1 MAAITIVPPAVVVK
15 VPGTTVRPSP
25 SRSVSLA
32 SRSTTEVNGVSSTTV
47 IASSTAT
54 GGSFAGVIVMVAVAV
69 LVPPSASVM
78 V

>member
-1 MAAITIVPPAVVVK
+1 MVPPAVVVK
-15 VPGTTVRPSP
+15 VPGTTVRLAL

-32 SRSTTEVNGVSSTTV
+32 SRSTTDVNGVSSATV

-54 GGSFAGVIVMVAVAV
+54 GGSLAGVMVMFSVPTSVA
-69 LVPPSASVM
+69 LPSVT

>member
-1 MAAITIVPPAVVVK
+1 MVPPAVVVK
-15 VPGTTVRPSP
+15 VPGTTLSASP

-32 SRSTTEVNGVSSTTV
+32 SRSTTEVNGVSSATV

-54 GGSFAGVIVMVAVAV
+54 GGSLPGPTVMFSVPISVAE
-69 LVPPSASVM
+69 PSVT

>member
-1 MAAITIVPPAVVVK
+1 MTMLPPAVVAN
-15 VPGTTVRPSP
+15 VPGTTVRASP

-54 GGSFAGVIVMVAVAV
+54 GGSLARLTVMVSVPISVAE
-69 LVPPSASVM
+69 PSVT

>member
-1 MAAITIVPPAVVVK
+1 MLPPAVVVK
-15 VPGTTVRPSP
+15 VPGCTLRASP
-25 SRSVSLA
+25 SISVSLA
-32 SRSTTEVNGVSSTTV
+32 SRSTTEVNGVSSATV

-54 GGSFAGVIVMVAVAV
+54 GGSLAGVTVIDTVAV

>member
-1 MAAITIVPPAVVVK
+1 MEPPAVVVK
-15 VPGTTVRPSP
+15 VPGSTLRASP

-47 IASSTAT
+47 IASSIAT
-54 GGSFAGVIVMVAVAV
+54 GGSLAGVIVMFSVPTSVAE
-69 LVPPSASVM
+69 PSVT